1 MKAWVNGKM
10 IPQEEATVPILSHS
24 MSRGSAIFEV
34 LDLVPT
40 ARGPAIFRAAAH
52 TDRLFGSAE
61 CLHMVMP
68 VTRAELIDAMKQAV
82 RANGLVDGG
91 IKVFAYLS
99 QVAYDLMPRSPRMD
113 VAVFCYEFAHTF
125 GLSREQFSRPITAGV
140 SSIRKLKPSTVPV
153 HAKAAGY
160 YVNGMLARWEARQR
174 GFDDAI
180 LLDDAGNAAEA
191 PVSSLFV
198 VKNGSVLTPRLDNV
212 LAGITRDSV
221 IQVTRDLGIPLE
233 ETDIPAADLAAV
245 DEAFFTGTHIRVQP
259 IRSIDA
265 RQMDPCPGPLT
276 AHVQKAFEEAYGGRN
291 PRYGS
296 WLDYV

>member
-1 MKAWVNGKM
+1 MKAWVNGR
-10 IPQEEATVPILSHS
+10 IVPQEEATVPILSHS
-24 MSRGSAIFEV
+24 MSRGSAVFEV

-40 ARGPAIFRAAAH
+40 AKGPAIFRAGAH
-52 TDRLFGSAE
+52 TERLFGSAE
-61 CLHMVMP
+61 SLHMVMP
-68 VTRAELIDAMKQAV
+68 VTQAELIDAMKQTV
-82 RANGLVDGG
+82 RANGLTDGG

-113 VAVFCYEFAHTF
+113 VAIFCYDFAATF
-125 GLSREQFSRPITAGV
+125 GLSREQFSKPISASV
-140 SSIRKLKPSTVPV
+140 SRIRKLKPSTVPV

-160 YVNGMLARWEARQR
+160 YVNGMLARWEARQK

-198 VKNGSVLTPRLDNV
+198 VASGIVRTPRLDNV

-221 IQVTRDLGIPLE
+221 IQVTRDLGIRLE

-245 DEAFFTGTHIRVQP
+245 DEAFFTGTHIRVEP
-259 IRSIDA
+259 IRAIDA
-265 RQMDPCPGPLT
+265 RQLEPCPGPVT
-276 AHVQKAFEEAYGGRN
+276 ARIQKAFEEAYSGCN
-291 PRYGS
+291 ARYGS

>member
-1 MKAWVNGKM
+1 MKAWVNGRM

-24 MSRGSAIFEV
+24 MSRGSAVFEV
-34 LDLVPT
+34 LDLVST

-52 TDRLFGSAE
+52 TDRLFGSAQ

-68 VTRAELIDAMKQAV
+68 VTPAELVDAMKQTV
-82 RANGLVDGG
+82 RANELTDGG
-91 IKVFAYLS
+91 IKVFTYLS
-99 QVAYDLMPRSPRMD
+99 QVAYDLMPRNLRLD
-113 VAVFCYEFAHTF
+113 VAVFCYDFARTF
-125 GLSREQFSRPITAGV
+125 GLSRGQFSRPITAGV
-140 SSIRKLKPSTVPV
+140 SSIRKLKPSTVPI

-160 YVNGMLARWEARQR
+160 YVNGMLARYEARQK

-198 VKNGSVLTPRLDNV
+198 VKNGIVRTPRLDNV

-265 RQMDPCPGPLT
+265 RRLDPCPGPVT
-276 AHVQKAFEEAYGGRN
+276 VRIQEAFEEAYTGRN
-291 PRYGS
+291 PRYGR
-296 WLDYV
+296 WLDYI